1 MRFVLLPIIA
11 FVGFTCSA
19 FAQQEDSVEIIYDT
33 VYESPDTIR
42 QKEEVTVVQIQ
53 HYVLDL
59 SAGVSVGFSSPAI
72 GYSGDTCNAPGRAWA
87 VSVGIPFRANFRP
100 FVINSGIYIE
110 RLTSRWDISCTTA
123 SFVSEQE
130 TVIDTLDLYYVVIKG
145 DTIPRALTASR
156 DTNIVYSK
164 FDSRDSSVTNRY
176 TFVSLPVLFGYQHDW
191 KHWSLAGSAGFVVSY
206 LVSAD
211 GRNRWGNPLSV
222 VREPTSLLHRLFV
235 SPAVQVSGSIPLSRD
250 ISVSADISY
259 SFPAQTLHEDGV
271 FDVRI
276 HRLAFNLSIS
286 YHF

>member
-1 MRFVLLPIIA
+1 MHFVLLPVIA
-11 FVGFTCSA
+11 FLGLTCSA

-33 VYESPDTIR
+33 VYEAPDTIR

-72 GYSGDTCNAPGRAWA
+72 SYSGDTSNAPGGAWA

-100 FVINSGIYIE
+100 FVINSGIYVE
-110 RLTSRWDISCTTA
+110 RLTSKWDISCTTA
-123 SFVSEQE
+123 SLVSEQE

-145 DTIPRALTASR
+145 DTVPRALTASR

-164 FDSRDSSVTNRY
+164 FNTRDSSVTNRY
-176 TFVSLPVLFGYQHDW
+176 TFLSLPVLFGYQRGW

-211 GRNRWGNPLSV
+211 RRNRWGNPLSV
-222 VREPTSLLHRLFV
+222 VREPKSLLHRLFV
-235 SPAVQVSGSIPLSRD
+235 SPAVQVGGSIPLSRN
-250 ISVSADISY
+250 ISFSADISY
-259 SFPAQTLHEDGV
+259 IFPTQPLHKDGV
-271 FDVRI
+271 FEAKI
-276 HRLAFNLSIS
+276 HRLATSLSILC
-286 YHF
+286 HF